1 MLHHYIQRLYPYKS
15 TMSHLYDILNTTLLS
30 VISCLAS
37 LQGILF
43 FLAGQGMLQVRKG
56 FNVKPKMLMMS
67 NNP

>member
-1 MLHHYIQRLYPYKS
+1 
-15 TMSHLYDILNTTLLS
+15 LLS

-56 FNVKPKMLMMS
+56 PVKVKMPMMS